1 MVAATT
7 SAPVHSLL
15 LMCSTAA
22 WMHQVVQMAIPCT
35 GHPCRTVSPAVQL
48 RSAYCTLRYSTG
60 ATGTSQSFEAASS
73 LLLCSAAAH
82 ATVTAAGCT
91 KHSRTCA
98 DICLCAGRT
107 CLQGVRVLY
116 HRMKRLCTTMLATI
130 HLVYCHVVQAA
141 AHCKA
146 LHERCCSELGPAFCS
161 WHIAIL
167 CSPHLCIAYATSGQH
182 RMTAV
187 EEPLIC
193 PIRLQF

>member
-1 MVAATT
+1 MPGCVALLCQGVRLPVHTAAVPLHHWEVAMVAATT

-15 LMCSTAA
+15 LMC
-22 WMHQVVQMAIPCT
+22 
-35 GHPCRTVSPAVQL
+35 
-48 RSAYCTLRYSTG
+48 STG